1 VTAKRYDA
9 VVIGAGPAGCAAALV
24 LARAGARTLVLDPDP
39 PPREKV
45 CGDGLLDDA
54 WAEIER
60 LGVAARVERHAFRVR
75 RARLWSP
82 GDVQVSLDVRMRL
95 VPRRL
100 LDASLLDAVRE
111 AGAQFEPG
119 RAVTALPGA
128 AGVRVETA
136 AGRVWHARVALTATG
151 ARRSRA
157 PRTAGS
163 PAPSAP
169 QAVAVRRYLRVGRG
183 RDFVTVTYDASVIP
197 GYGWVFPVGDGLLNV
212 GCGAFRWNPPREGLG
227 RVFDRFLARS
237 PAVADLARAGTFE
250 GPLRAAPIRCGPPDR
265 PAVDPGPVLWAG
277 EALGTTYP
285 FTAEGIGP
293 ALRSGVRAGE
303 AAVGF
308 LERGE
313 DALQAYRQWVA
324 GRLAPIYG
332 AYRTAER
339 WLARPWLC
347 DLLARRA
354 RRSPALRQ
362 TFVDVLTG
370 TVSPDRV
377 FSPWGLARAL
387 LGLGPRHPPAGPS
400 RG

>member
-1 VTAKRYDA
+1 MTAKRYDA

-54 WAEIER
+54 WAELER
-60 LGVAARVERHAFRVR
+60 LGVAPRVERHAFRGG

-82 GDVQVSLDVRMRL
+82 GGVELELDLRVRL
-95 VPRRL
+95 VPRRV
-100 LDASLLDAVRE
+100 LDASLLEAARE
-111 AGAQFEPG
+111 AGAEFERG
-119 RAVTALPGA
+119 RAVAALPGA

-136 AGRVWHARVALTATG
+136 DGRGWQARVAVAATG
-151 ARRSRA
+151 ARRSQA
-157 PRTAGS
+157 PRTAGCH
-163 PAPSAP
+163 APPAP
-169 QAVAVRRYLRVGRG
+169 QAVAVRRYLRAGRG
-183 RDFVTVTYDASVIP
+183 RDFVAVTYDASVIP
-197 GYGWVFPVGDGLLNV
+197 GYGWVFPVGDGLFNV
-212 GCGAFRWNPPREGLG
+212 GCGAFRWRPPRESLG

-237 PAVADLARAGTFE
+237 PAVADLARSGTFE

-265 PAVDPGPVLWAG
+265 PAVAPGPVLWAG

-313 DALQAYRQWVA
+313 GALRAYRQWVA
-324 GRLAPIYG
+324 GRLAPAYG

-339 WLARPWLC
+339 WLARPWVC

-354 RRSPALRQ
+354 RRNPALRR
-362 TFVDVLTG
+362 TFVDVLRG
-370 TVSPDRV
+370 AASPDRV

-387 LGLGPRHPPAGPS
+387 LGLGPRQPPAGPG
-400 RG
+400 RD